1 MVSVEP
7 ITTEAIRPTMESG
20 PFAVSKLLTTAKAP
34 LPETGRKSAKGII
47 SAGMPKTR
55 VTGARSAVKKSSAPE
70 ARNMVMA
77 ATRPTSAGK
86 IPNKVLS
93 PAAAPAKNASK
104 ISEEVN
110 IVSTSDCVVYA
121 IETIAP
127 ATESYFEEACSILHD
142 TKNECLVI
150 LGNTEEFIP
159 YEYWLSIYN
168 NVSNNMQ
175 YVPDFILKKLLSYL
189 NQTDA
194 LVCTYGFFDDREA
207 GFSIYQRY
215 NPQGHAGNPTQHG

>member
-1 MVSVEP
+1 MMSKEDIMTIKSKFTSSYTELNWNTTGFEDIRNKKTMLCQMIWGEFVE
-7 ITTEAIRPTMESG
+7 
-20 PFAVSKLLTTAKAP
+20 SKYSYIKTLFFKRYSFSYCTRHIASYKRILKSDVLP
-34 LPETGRKSAKGII
+34 LVI
-47 SAGMPKTR
+47 
-55 VTGARSAVKKSSAPE
+55 
-70 ARNMVMA
+70 
-77 ATRPTSAGK
+77 
-86 IPNKVLS
+86 
-93 PAAAPAKNASK
+93 KNASK

-175 YVPDFILKKLLSYL
+175 YVPDFILKNLLSYL